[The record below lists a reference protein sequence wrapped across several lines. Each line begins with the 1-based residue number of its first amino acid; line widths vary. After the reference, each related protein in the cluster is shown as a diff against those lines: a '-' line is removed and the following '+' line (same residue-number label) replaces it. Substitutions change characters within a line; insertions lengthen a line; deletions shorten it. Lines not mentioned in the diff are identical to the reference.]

1 MLEMIVP
8 IFAIVMGVSGW
19 HDAGPWIPV
28 VGAIVMSALYYDL
41 VDGDWSRRGFLKGR
55 IVTARQLAIVA
66 FNRLWLGFAFYGI
79 GFAARRV
86 FGA

>member
-41 VDGDWSRRGFLKGR
+41 VDGQWLRGRFLKGPKVSPQR
-55 IVTARQLAIVA
+55 LAIVG
-66 FNRLWLGFAFYGI
+66 FNRLWMGFLFYGV
-79 GFAARRV
+79 GFAARRLV
-86 FGA
+86 GA